1 MIAPDEALVTA
12 QHLDDQSETF
22 FLALKRGS
30 GPAGLSAMPE
40 QMAFGANPLIRP
52 LLSFSRAQLEQY
64 AQYHQLSGSRMT
76 VIRITVMT
84 AIFCAMRYYRN

>member
-1 MIAPDEALVTA
+1 FQVCRVQVDPRRKGIEAAARDARYQAFREVIAPDEALVTA

-52 LLSFSRAQLEQY
+52 
-64 AQYHQLSGSRMT
+64 
-76 VIRITVMT
+76 
-84 AIFCAMRYYRN
+84 